1 MMIFELFH
9 YVTNLCRLLVV
20 KVQNITMSL
29 ELECGAGE
37 SAPSAGSHELGMPL
51 EWIGS
56 ISPKRPS
63 DVQQP
68 REGSK
73 GRTTWRS
80 AMMANVKKKMSLS

>member
-1 MMIFELFH
+1 MIFELFH
-9 YVTNLCRLLVV
+9 YVTNLCRLIVI
-20 KVQNITMSL
+20 KVQNIAMSL

-37 SAPSAGSHELGMPL
+37 SAPSAGFHELGMPL
-51 EWIGS
+51 EWIGI

-73 GRTTWRS
+73 GRTTCRS
-80 AMMANVKKKMSLS
+80 AMMADVKKKKRA